1 MFVANMSPPQNRLQ
15 GEINTLNKGIEG
27 NNAVD
32 YDLIQQAVAFGKKA
46 HQGQLRK
53 NGDPYFI
60 HPVRVAILALDYDLG
75 TTSIVASLLHDVI
88 EDTEYGEDSIKEL
101 FGETVVTLV
110 EALTKVKESKSLTLF
125 KIIELGKVDF
135 RVILIKLLDRLDN
148 MSDLKALT
156 RRKQRSTSLETLN
169 IYCEVAHGLGLIEVE
184 EKLRDLIF
192 KELYKKS
199 YFRVKEKLTKL
210 YQERI
215 GAIDNILEAI
225 KSSTS
230 PEIVAQVT
238 PVFVKAQAFLLE
250 RKDVDHI
257 LESVVIEVTGPTQCY
272 QILGELHLKMRSVPL
287 SIRDFISNPK
297 ANGWRGLTTKVM
309 INGEVVSLQIVT
321 QGYQEAN
328 RKGLITLIQE
338 GVYQSENY
346 QQFLQLYLDVAGD
359 QVRIENVFRHN
370 KAKTIQVM
378 TPKGDVVELRY
389 GSTILDF
396 AFMIH
401 TQLGFEVTGGI
412 IDNLRYPREKILED
426 GMVVQVVTSSDVK
439 PNDDWIWQ
447 AVMPKSRREILKYL
461 SKH

>member
-1 MFVANMSPPQNRLQ
+1 MFVASLNLPESKLTDEIDRLY
-15 GEINTLNKGIEG
+15 KGIEEHDELDI
-27 NNAVD
+27 A
-32 YDLIQQAVAFGKKA
+32 IIKQAVAFGKKA

-75 TTSIVASLLHDVI
+75 TVSIVASLLHDVI
-88 EDTEYGEDSIKEL
+88 EDTEIGEETIEEM
-101 FGETVVTLV
+101 FGKTVVALV
-110 EALTKVKESKSLTLF
+110 EALTKVKESKSLTLY

-156 RRKQRSTSLETLN
+156 RKKKRSTALETLN

-192 KELYKKS
+192 KELYEKS
-199 YFRVKEKLTKL
+199 YRRVKDRLAKL
-210 YQERI
+210 YDERVGSI
-215 GAIDNILEAI
+215 NKILSNI
-225 KSSTS
+225 KSHSDLAF
-230 PEIVAQVT
+230 VAKVT
-238 PVFVKAQAFLLE
+238 PVFVKAQAFLMD
-250 RKDVDHI
+250 RKEVDRI
-257 LESVVIEVTGPTQCY
+257 LDSIVIEVQEPIQCY
-272 QILGELHLKMRSVPL
+272 QVLGEIHTKLRSVPL

-297 ANGWRGLTTKVM
+297 ANGWRGLTTQVM
-309 INGEVVSLQIVT
+309 VNGELVSLQIVT
-321 QGYQEAN
+321 KSYQAAN

-359 QVRIENVFRHN
+359 QVRIENVFRYN
-370 KAKTIQVM
+370 KAKTIQVL

-389 GSTILDF
+389 GASIIDF

-401 TQLGFEVTGGI
+401 SQLGLQVTGGI
-412 IDNLRYPREKILED
+412 IENLRYPREKILED
-426 GMVVQVVTSSDVK
+426 GMVVEVITSKEAK
-439 PNDDWIWQ
+439 PTDEWLWQ

-461 SKH
+461 AK

>member
-1 MFVANMSPPQNRLQ
+1 MSPPENRLQ
-15 GEINTLNKGIEG
+15 SEIDTLFKGIEG
-27 NNAVD
+27 NDAVD
-32 YDLIQQAVAFGKKA
+32 FSLIEKAVTFGKKA

-75 TTSIVASLLHDVI
+75 NTSIVASLLHDVI

-101 FGETVVTLV
+101 FGDTVVTLV

-125 KIIELGKVDF
+125 KIIDLGKEDF

-148 MSDLKALT
+148 MSDFKALT

-199 YFRVKEKLTKL
+199 YFAVKEKLTKL

-215 GAIDNILEAI
+215 GAIDKILEAI
-225 KSSTS
+225 KSATS
-230 PEIVAQVT
+230 SKMVAQVT

-250 RKDVDHI
+250 RKEVDHI
-257 LESVVIEVTGPTQCY
+257 LESIVIEVHEPIECY
-272 QILGELHLKMRSVPL
+272 NVLGELHTQMRSVPL
-287 SIRDFISNPK
+287 SIRDFVSNPK
-297 ANGWRGLTTKVM
+297 ANGWRGLTTKIMV
-309 INGEVVSLQIVT
+309 NGEVVSLQIVT
-321 QGYQEAN
+321 QKYQEAN

-370 KAKTIQVM
+370 KAKKIQVL

-401 TQLGFEVTGGI
+401 TQLGLEVSGGI

-426 GMVVQVVTSSDVK
+426 GMVVDVVTSSDVK
-439 PNDDWIWQ
+439 PNDDWLFK
-447 AVMPKSRREILKYL
+447 AVMPKSRRELLKYF
-461 SKH
+461 SKHQ